1 MKRILITMLAFS
13 TNAVLAQNYKLVTED
28 YPPFEYK
35 ENGKAM
41 GMDIEI
47 LDAVKAKAGIDL
59 SIEFL
64 PWNRALDQVQKGTAD
79 GIFSM
84 LKNAERE
91 AFLQFPAQ
99 PLYTSRTVIFAH
111 ESFAGDIKSLDD
123 LKGQT
128 VGVVLGNSYGKSFDS
143 ATHFTKD
150 GAADQD
156 TMMKKFIS
164 GRSKLVITSEE
175 VGQYQLKNLGGK
187 GRVLSLKV
195 AKEQYYVGIS
205 KASANGKALFD
216 KMAQAFAELEKSGEL
231 NKIRAKY
238 K

>member
-1 MKRILITMLAFS
+1 MKKILAAAIMLFS
-13 TNAVLAQNYKLVTED
+13 TALMAQNFKLVTEE

-47 LDAVKAKAGIDL
+47 LDAVKAKAGINFT
-59 SIEFL
+59 IEFL
-64 PWNRALDQVQKGTAD
+64 PWNRALDQVQKGSAD

-91 AFLQFPAQ
+91 AFLHFPAQ
-99 PLYTSRTVIFAH
+99 PLYTSRTVLFAH
-111 ESFAGDIKSLDD
+111 ESFAGDIKTIDD

-128 VGVVLGNSYGKSFDS
+128 VGVVLGNSYGKAFDS

-150 GAADQD
+150 GAADQE

-164 GRSKLVITSEE
+164 GRSKLIITSEE
-175 VGQYQLKNLGGK
+175 VGQYLLKKLGGK
-187 GRVLSLKV
+187 GRVLSLEV
-195 AKEQYYVGIS
+195 SKEQYYVGIS
-205 KASANGKALFD
+205 KSSANGKTLFE
-216 KMAQAFAELEKSGEL
+216 KMSQAFADLEKSGEL
-231 NKIRAKY
+231 DKIRSKY